1 MRIVSE
7 QEFLPFW
14 LMKKTGFAM
23 MWVTPVSTVRV
34 HSVSLLDHKADP
46 KSANKLGI
54 ALVQTVDALQAGYEH
69 LFEQLESRLGR
80 PDCERAWWRTDLMD
94 AERYEYEY
102 ACADW
107 RLDNCML
114 TLLLNHEGDGH
125 IGEMGTVDVRIR
137 PRGTRPGRQRKGHDV
152 LSWPVEY

>member
-1 MRIVSE
+1 MRYPIDRHLDTVILFTEVEFTPAAYEAHARSLRMRIVSE

-23 MWVTPVSTVRV
+23 IWVTPVSTVRV

-46 KSANKLGI
+46 KSANKLGV

-69 LFEQLESRLGR
+69 LFE
-80 PDCERAWWRTDLMD
+80 
-94 AERYEYEY
+94 
-102 ACADW
+102 
-107 RLDNCML
+107 
-114 TLLLNHEGDGH
+114 
-125 IGEMGTVDVRIR
+125 
-137 PRGTRPGRQRKGHDV
+137 RPGRPRKGHDV